1 MKLQILSNRVLVKRL
16 AMEAVTPGGIFLPDA
31 AKEKSQQAK
40 VLGVGEG
47 KLLENGEI
55 RPMTVK
61 VGDII
66 LLPGPV
72 GTKVTIDGEECLI
85 MCEEDILAIHRTEK

>member
-1 MKLQILSNRVLVKRL
+1 VLVKRL
-16 AMEAVTPGGIFLPDA
+16 ATEATTSGGIVLPEA

-47 KLLENGEI
+47 KLLEDGTV
-55 RPMTVK
+55 RAMTVK

-72 GTKVTIDGEECLI
+72 GTKVKIDGEECLI
-85 MCEEDILAIHRTEK
+85 MSEEDILAIARK

>member
-1 MKLQILSNRVLVKRL
+1 MKLEILSNRVLVKRL
-16 AMEAVTPGGIFLPDA
+16 ATEAKTSGGIVLPEA

-40 VLGVGEG
+40 VLGVGKG
-47 KLLENGEI
+47 KLLEDGTV
-55 RPMTVK
+55 RSMTVK

-85 MCEEDILAIHRTEK
+85 MSEEDILAIARK

>member
-1 MKLQILSNRVLVKRL
+1 MKLQILGDRVLVKRL
-16 AMEAVTPGGIFLPDA
+16 KVEATTQGGILLPDS

-47 KLLENGEI
+47 KMLDDGTL
-55 RPMTVK
+55 RPMIVK
-61 VGDII
+61 VGDVI

-72 GTKVTIDGEECLI
+72 GTKVKIDGEECLI
-85 MCEEDILAIHRTEK
+85 MCEEDILAIAR

>member
-16 AMEAVTPGGIFLPDA
+16 AKETKTSGGIVLPEA

-55 RPMTVK
+55 RPMTVR

-72 GTKVTIDGEECLI
+72 GTKVTIDGENCLI
-85 MCEEDILAIHRTEK
+85 LCEEDILAIARK